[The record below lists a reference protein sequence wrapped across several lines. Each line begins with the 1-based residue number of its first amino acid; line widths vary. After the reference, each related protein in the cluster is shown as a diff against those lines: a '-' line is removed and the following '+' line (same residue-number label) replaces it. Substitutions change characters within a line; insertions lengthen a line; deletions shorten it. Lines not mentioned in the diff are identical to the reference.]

1 MQDVELNSMDGQ
13 KLSEQELSWSLLGV
27 HTYIKIT
34 LLAAAIYSV
43 FHIEIYS
50 IVSKWVTDSSW
61 SHGFI
66 IPLFSLYFINQQKKE
81 LLRVK
86 PETNWLGL
94 VFLLCCLVF
103 YVLVIYV
110 YKFGYFKSIAVI
122 PAIGSIVLFIGGWR
136 LVKYLWLPIVYLIF
150 AIPLPN
156 EVYEKM
162 TIPLRQ
168 LAAAISAQI
177 LNLVSGLEATSVGAM
192 IDVVYKGV
200 RLEPALDVAEAC
212 SGMRL
217 LMAFL
222 ALGVA
227 MAYLHYRP
235 IWQRLILLASTLP
248 IAILCNI
255 VRVTITGFIY
265 ILWDPKYAQGIYH
278 DTLGLLMLPLAFGL
292 YGLLAWFMSNLT
304 VDESQMKEQEELII
318 RRKDSQG

>member
-1 MQDVELNSMDGQ
+1 MDGKQ
-13 KLSEQELSWSLLGV
+13 LSEQELDWPSLGV
-27 HTYIKIT
+27 HTYIKIAI
-34 LLAAAIYSV
+34 LAAAIYSV
-43 FHIEIYS
+43 FRIEIYS

-81 LLRVK
+81 LLQIK
-86 PETNWLGL
+86 SKTNWLGL
-94 VFLLCCLVF
+94 IFLLCCLVF
-103 YVLVIYV
+103 YVLVTYV
-110 YKFGYFKSIAVI
+110 YKFGYFKSVVI
-122 PAIGSIVLFIGGWR
+122 VPAIGSIVLFIGGWR
-136 LVKYLWLPIVYLIF
+136 LVKYLWLPIAYLIF
-150 AIPLPN
+150 AIPLPTRAY
-156 EVYEKM
+156 EVM

-168 LAAAISAQI
+168 LAATVSAQI
-177 LNLVSGLEATSVGAM
+177 LSMVSGLEATSMGVM

-217 LMAFL
+217 IMAFL

-235 IWQRLILLASTLP
+235 IWQRLILLVSTLP
-248 IAILCNI
+248 IAILCNV

-292 YGLLAWFMSNLT
+292 YGLLAWFMSNLV
-304 VDESQMKEQEELII
+304 VDESQTQKQEELII
-318 RRKDSQG
+318 RRKDSQGQ